1 MRSLPHLCDTGS
13 GQHAGNASDKALLA
27 GGVEAAEALPGL
39 LEVVLLQCME
49 QPYFCTQFCLAWA
62 TPGPI
67 QHIVI
72 GMSCLPCH
80 PMAPQDTEAALALLH
95 DSMSTQQCLHNEKGT
110 CCRRTLLRT
119 RTAQGGHRAACLAHC
134 RLLMF
139 GVSCVSL
146 SAKKAPRHRRAP
158 AHLADDGLLPTP

>member
-1 MRSLPHLCDTGS
+1 MPAMRVTKRSWRAGS
-13 GQHAGNASDKALLA
+13 RLRKRSPGCWKLFSCSAWNKHA
-27 GGVEAAEALPGL
+27 
-39 LEVVLLQCME
+39 
-49 QPYFCTQFCLAWA
+49 YFCTQFCLAWA

-72 GMSCLPCH
+72 EMSCLPCH

-146 SAKKAPRHRRAP
+146 SAKKAPKHRRAP